1 MPFKA
6 ATYNVLASAYL
17 HKGDYS
23 VVPPDLLRQEL
34 RTPALVRH
42 VAGLKANLI
51 CLQEIETEVFV
62 ALRKELAKEGYHG
75 HLELKGREKPDGCAT
90 FYRTDLFTLREAR
103 RLEYQDNEKGP
114 GQHSG
119 FVALLLA
126 LEYAGRLLGVANTH
140 LRWDRPTTPAG
151 RHVGRR
157 QVLELLQVTREFEPR
172 CDGWLL
178 CGDLNSRPDSLV
190 IETIRTAGLEY
201 AHAGRDHVRSAVIN
215 RRAGLLDYLFHS
227 GELLAVPSDPPKVV
241 AVRGLPCEGQPSDH
255 LPLRAE
261 FEWADS

>member
-23 VVPPDLLRQEL
+23 VVSPELLRQGL
-34 RTPALVRH
+34 RTPARVRH
-42 VAGLKANLI
+42 VGDLKADLI
-51 CLQEIETEVFV
+51 CLQEVEAEVFV
-62 ALRKELAKEGYHG
+62 ALRKGLTKKGYHG

-90 FYRTDLFTLREAR
+90 FYRTELFTLREAR

-157 QVLELLQVTREFEPR
+157 QVLELLQATREFEPR

-201 AHAGRDHVRSAVIN
+201 A
-215 RRAGLLDYLFHS
+215 RRARSRPIGGDQPK
-227 GELLAVPSDPPKVV
+227 GRLA
-241 AVRGLPCEGQPSDH
+241 GLPVPFRGTSGRTARPAEGGRCARAALRGAAFRPSRVDG
-255 LPLRAE
+255 
-261 FEWADS
+261 